1 MSPKKGLYSLNV
13 ETHTIQSHRHLK
25 PAGRT
30 LELTSLQGVYIETIK
45 VARHML
51 AFWNSE
57 YQRVWSLIANCAKA
71 GNYKWVAESVVM
83 PMEGKCIGVTS
94 SGGSCGGILL
104 ALIYHRPSNLFR
116 EVRPELHFETV

>member
-1 MSPKKGLYSLNV
+1 
-13 ETHTIQSHRHLK
+13 
-25 PAGRT
+25 
-30 LELTSLQGVYIETIK
+30 
-45 VARHML
+45 ML

-83 PMEGKCIGVTS
+83 HASRIGLLFKVHPMEGKCIGVTS